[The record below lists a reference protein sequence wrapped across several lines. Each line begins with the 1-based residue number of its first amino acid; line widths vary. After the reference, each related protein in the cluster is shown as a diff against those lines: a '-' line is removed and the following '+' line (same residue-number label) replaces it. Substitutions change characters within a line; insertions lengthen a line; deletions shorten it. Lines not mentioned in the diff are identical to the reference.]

1 MALHQTYELYLEHG
15 DGSSTFE
22 PLTCAGEDELLKAMQ
37 RLLDERGLVS
47 VEARQFG
54 QHLMTLAN

>member
-1 MALHQTYELYLEHG
+1 MALRQTYELYLEHG
-15 DGSSTFE
+15 DGATTFE
-22 PLTCAGEDELLKAMQ
+22 PLTCAGEDELFVTMQ
-37 RLLDERGLVS
+37 RLLDERALVS